1 MLKSC
6 KNYIILPAT
15 VRLEYEKHKR
25 GEFSKME
32 KRIEEASKETAKQ
45 IETAKSK
52 IINSCHSLERLQ
64 YQDVDDLKINLSEKI
79 DAVKSVLDNYFED
92 HAALGLIQHS
102 WAGNDFLEK
111 FIEAIDTNGQVM
123 IAPSQEDIYRW
134 CEEGQKRY
142 KNEIPPGFKDAKNK
156 DGVRMYSDLILWQ
169 ETLRYAKKESTNLIF
184 ITDDVKADWWEVI
197 DGNRQF
203 HTKLI
208 EEFEKTGQQI
218 VPMTSKDFFSDVS
231 EAYDIEKNDAVEI
244 ALRMT
249 DNDYCVKIANS
260 VFESV
265 EEELIYNATEYID
278 EESANIG
285 SEGIDEFEITESEF
299 VRAVFTLWIR

>member
-134 CEEGQKRY
+134 C
-142 KNEIPPGFKDAKNK
+142 
-156 DGVRMYSDLILWQ
+156 
-169 ETLRYAKKESTNLIF
+169 
-184 ITDDVKADWWEVI
+184 
-197 DGNRQF
+197 
-203 HTKLI
+203 
-208 EEFEKTGQQI
+208 
-218 VPMTSKDFFSDVS
+218 
-231 EAYDIEKNDAVEI
+231 
-244 ALRMT
+244 
-249 DNDYCVKIANS
+249 
-260 VFESV
+260 
-265 EEELIYNATEYID
+265 
-278 EESANIG
+278 
-285 SEGIDEFEITESEF
+285 
-299 VRAVFTLWIR
+299 

>member
-1 MLKSC
+1 
-6 KNYIILPAT
+6 
-15 VRLEYEKHKR
+15 
-25 GEFSKME
+25 
-32 KRIEEASKETAKQ
+32 
-45 IETAKSK
+45 
-52 IINSCHSLERLQ
+52 
-64 YQDVDDLKINLSEKI
+64 
-79 DAVKSVLDNYFED
+79 
-92 HAALGLIQHS
+92 
-102 WAGNDFLEK
+102 
-111 FIEAIDTNGQVM
+111 M

-218 VPMTSKDFFSDVS
+218 VPMTSKDFFQMF
-231 EAYDIEKNDAVEI
+231 
-244 ALRMT
+244 LRLMIL
-249 DNDYCVKIANS
+249 KKMMQLKLL
-260 VFESV
+260 FE
-265 EEELIYNATEYID
+265 
-278 EESANIG
+278 
-285 SEGIDEFEITESEF
+285 
-299 VRAVFTLWIR
+299 